1 MKDPSE
7 DRSSMTAG
15 ASYLDEVRRRLSV
28 YRPQRIEPAGRAAA
42 GVLLL
47 LYDADGET
55 HLLFTKRTE
64 LVEYHKGEICF
75 PGGRRE
81 AKDADLF
88 ATAVRE
94 TFEEVGISPAH
105 VERIG
110 QLDDIVSRGSNFV
123 ISPFV
128 GFLTSSVPYHFSHAY
143 HEVDEILEVSLAHLL
158 DETNGGREIRHL
170 GGQDVETP
178 FYRFHQH
185 VIWGATARIL
195 AQFLG
200 LLSNGGTSA

>member
-1 MKDPSE
+1 
-7 DRSSMTAG
+7 MTART
-15 ASYLDEVRRRLSV
+15 YLEEVRRRLSV
-28 YRPQRIEPAGRAAA
+28 YRPQRIEPGGRASA

-64 LVEYHKGEICF
+64 LVEHHKGEICF
-75 PGGRRE
+75 PGGRQE
-81 AKDADLF
+81 AGDADLF

-94 TFEEVGISPAH
+94 TFEEVGIQPAH

-110 QLDDIVSRGSNFV
+110 QLNDIVSRGSNFV

-128 GFLTSSVPYHFSHAY
+128 GFLTASHPYHYSHAD
-143 HEVDEILEVSLAHLL
+143 HEVDEILEIPLAHLL
-158 DETNGGREIRHL
+158 DETNGGLELRHL
-170 GGQDVETP
+170 DGKDVEMR
-178 FYRFHQH
+178 FYRFHGH

-200 LLSNGGTSA
+200 LLSDSGKLV

>member
-1 MKDPSE
+1 
-7 DRSSMTAG
+7 MTSG
-15 ASYLDEVRRRLSV
+15 ASYLEEVRRRLSL
-28 YRPQRIEPAGRAAA
+28 YRPQRIEPGGRALA

-64 LVEYHKGEICF
+64 LVEHHKGEICF

-81 AKDADLF
+81 AADADLF

-94 TFEEVGISPAH
+94 TFEEVGILPAH
-105 VERIG
+105 VERVG

-128 GFLTSSVPYHFSHAY
+128 GFLTASAPYHYSHAD
-143 HEVDEILEVSLAHLL
+143 HEVDEILEVPLAHLL
-158 DETNGGREIRHL
+158 DETNRGVELRHL
-170 GGQDVETP
+170 DGQDVEMA
-178 FYRFHQH
+178 FFRFHQH

-200 LLSNGGTSA
+200 LLSASDARS

>member
-1 MKDPSE
+1 
-7 DRSSMTAG
+7 MTTG
-15 ASYLDEVRRRLSV
+15 TSYLEEVRRRLAG
-28 YRPQRIEPAGRAAA
+28 YRPQRIERAGRAAA

-47 LYDADGET
+47 LYDDQEQT
-55 HLLFTKRTE
+55 HVLFTKRTE

-81 AKDADLF
+81 PGDSDLF
-88 ATAVRE
+88 ETALRE
-94 TFEEVGISPAH
+94 TFEEVGIQPAH

-128 GFLTSSVPYHFSHAY
+128 GFLTTSVPYHYSHADR
-143 HEVDEILEVSLAHLL
+143 EVDEILEVPLAHLL
-158 DETNGGREIRHL
+158 DGTNRGTEVRHL
-170 GGQDVETP
+170 DGQDVEMP
-178 FYRFHQH
+178 FYRFHHH

-195 AQFLG
+195 TQFLA
-200 LLSNGGTSA
+200 LLSDGGPRA

>member
-1 MKDPSE
+1 
-7 DRSSMTAG
+7 MTSAV
-15 ASYLDEVRRRLSV
+15 SYLDQVRRLLASYHPR
-28 YRPQRIEPAGRAAA
+28 RIEPAGRAVA

-47 LYDADGET
+47 LFDVDGET

-81 AKDADLF
+81 PEDPDLF

-94 TFEEVGISPAH
+94 AFEEVGINPAD
-105 VERIG
+105 VERVG

-128 GFLTSSVPYHFSHAY
+128 GFLKASPPDEYRHAER
-143 HEVDEILEVSLAHLL
+143 EVDVVLEIPLAHLL
-158 DETNGGREIRHL
+158 DDTNGGLELRHI
-170 GGQDVETP
+170 GDEDVETP
-178 FYRFHQH
+178 FFRFHRH

-195 AQFLG
+195 TQFLG
-200 LLSNGGTSA
+200 LISGNLSAD

>member
-1 MKDPSE
+1 
-7 DRSSMTAG
+7 MTTAK
-15 ASYLDEVRRRLSV
+15 SYIEEVRRCLAG
-28 YRPQRIEPAGRAAA
+28 YRPGRIEPGGRPLA

-47 LYDADGET
+47 LYDDPEDET

-75 PGGRRE
+75 PGGHHE
-81 AKDADLF
+81 PADQDLF

-94 TFEEVGISPAH
+94 TFEEVGILPAH

-110 QLDDIVSRGSNFV
+110 RLDDIVSRGSNFV

-128 GFLTSSVPYHFSHAY
+128 GFLTVAAPYHYQHAR
-143 HEVDEILEVSLAHLL
+143 HEVDEILEIPLAHLL
-158 DETNGGREIRHL
+158 DDTNAGVELRHL
-170 GGQDVETP
+170 DGVEVEMP
-178 FYRFHQH
+178 FYRFHDH

-195 AQFLG
+195 SQFLG
-200 LLSNGGTSA
+200 LLSLSASSA

>member
-1 MKDPSE
+1 
-7 DRSSMTAG
+7 MTART
-15 ASYLDEVRRRLSV
+15 YLEEVRRRLSV
-28 YRPQRIEPAGRAAA
+28 YRPQRIEPGGRASA

-47 LYDADGET
+47 LYDVDGET

-64 LVEYHKGEICF
+64 LVEHHKGEICF
-75 PGGRRE
+75 PGGRQE
-81 AKDADLF
+81 AGDDDLF

-105 VERIG
+105 MERIG

-128 GFLTSSVPYHFSHAY
+128 GFLTTAAPYHYSHAD
-143 HEVDEILEVSLAHLL
+143 HEVDEILEIPLAHLL
-158 DETNGGREIRHL
+158 DETNGGVELRHL
-170 GGQDVETP
+170 DGQDVEMP
-178 FYRFHQH
+178 FYRFHGH

-195 AQFLG
+195 AQFLR
-200 LLSNGGTSA
+200 LLSDGGASA

>member
-1 MKDPSE
+1 
-7 DRSSMTAG
+7 MTART
-15 ASYLDEVRRRLSV
+15 YLEEVRRRLSV
-28 YRPQRIEPAGRAAA
+28 YRPQRIEPGGRASA

-64 LVEYHKGEICF
+64 LVEHHKGEICF
-75 PGGRRE
+75 PGGRQE
-81 AKDADLF
+81 AGDDDLF

-105 VERIG
+105 MKRIG

-128 GFLTSSVPYHFSHAY
+128 GFLTTSVPYHYSHAH
-143 HEVDEILEVSLAHLL
+143 HEVDEILEIPLAHLL
-158 DETNGGREIRHL
+158 DETNGGLELRHFD
-170 GGQDVETP
+170 GQDVEMP
-178 FYRFHQH
+178 FYRFHGH

-195 AQFLG
+195 AQFLR
-200 LLSNGGTSA
+200 LLSDGGASA

>member
-1 MKDPSE
+1 
-7 DRSSMTAG
+7 MTART
-15 ASYLDEVRRRLSV
+15 YLEEVRRRLSV
-28 YRPQRIEPAGRAAA
+28 YRPQRIEPGGRASA

-64 LVEYHKGEICF
+64 LVEHHKGEICF
-75 PGGRRE
+75 PGGRQE
-81 AKDADLF
+81 AGDDDLF

-105 VERIG
+105 MERIG

-128 GFLTSSVPYHFSHAY
+128 GFLTTAAPYHYSHAD
-143 HEVDEILEVSLAHLL
+143 HEVDEILEIPLAHLL
-158 DETNGGREIRHL
+158 DETNGGVELRHL
-170 GGQDVETP
+170 DGQDIEMP
-178 FYRFHQH
+178 FYRFHGH

-195 AQFLG
+195 AQFLR
-200 LLSNGGTSA
+200 LLSDGGASA

>member
-1 MKDPSE
+1 
-7 DRSSMTAG
+7 MTSG

-28 YRPQRIEPAGRAAA
+28 YRPQRIERGGRAAA

-64 LVEYHKGEICF
+64 LVEHHKGEICF

-81 AKDADLF
+81 AGDADLF

-94 TFEEVGISPAH
+94 TFEEVGILPAH

-128 GFLTSSVPYHFSHAY
+128 GFLTTSTPYHYSHAH
-143 HEVDEILEVSLAHLL
+143 HEVDEILEVPLAHML
-158 DETNGGREIRHL
+158 DETNGGVETRHL
-170 GGQDVETP
+170 DGQDVEMP
-178 FYRFHQH
+178 FYRFRKH

-195 AQFLG
+195 AQFLS
-200 LLSNGGTSA
+200 LLSNSGSSS

>member
-1 MKDPSE
+1 
-7 DRSSMTAG
+7 MTART
-15 ASYLDEVRRRLSV
+15 YLEEVRRRLSV
-28 YRPQRIEPAGRAAA
+28 YRPQRIEPGGRASA

-64 LVEYHKGEICF
+64 LVEHHKGEICF
-75 PGGRRE
+75 PGGRQE
-81 AKDADLF
+81 AGDDDLF

-105 VERIG
+105 MERIG

-128 GFLTSSVPYHFSHAY
+128 GFLTTAAPYHYSHAD
-143 HEVDEILEVSLAHLL
+143 HEVDEILEIPLAHLL
-158 DETNGGREIRHL
+158 DETNGGVELRHL
-170 GGQDVETP
+170 DGQDVEMP
-178 FYRFHQH
+178 FYRFHGH

-195 AQFLG
+195 AQFLR
-200 LLSNGGTSA
+200 LLSDGGASA

>member
-1 MKDPSE
+1 
-7 DRSSMTAG
+7 MTSAT
-15 ASYLDEVRRRLSV
+15 SYLEEVRRRLGL
-28 YRPQRIEPAGRAAA
+28 YRPQRIQPGGRATA

-47 LYDADGET
+47 LYDANGET

-81 AKDADLF
+81 PVDDDLF

-105 VERIG
+105 VERVG

-128 GFLTSSVPYHFSHAY
+128 GFLTTAVPYHFSHAR
-143 HEVDEILEVSLAHLL
+143 HEVDEILEIALAHLL
-158 DETNGGREIRHL
+158 DETNGGLEIRHL
-170 GGQDVETP
+170 DGQDVETP
-178 FYRFHQH
+178 FYRFHEH

-195 AQFLG
+195 AQFLS
-200 LLSNGGTSA
+200 LLAAGQTND

>member
-1 MKDPSE
+1 
-7 DRSSMTAG
+7 MTAET
-15 ASYLDEVRRRLSV
+15 SYLEQVRRLLAG
-28 YRPQRIEPAGRAAA
+28 YRPRRIEAAGRPLA

-47 LYDADGET
+47 LYDDTHGET

-81 AKDADLF
+81 AGDEDLF

-94 TFEEVGISPAH
+94 TFEEVGIPPEH

-110 QLDDIVSRGSNFV
+110 ELDDIVSRGSNFV

-128 GFLTSSVPYHFSHAY
+128 GFLTASAPYHYSHAR
-143 HEVDEILEVSLAHLL
+143 HEVDEILEIPLAHLL
-158 DETNGGREIRHL
+158 DDTNGGLELRRIGDE
-170 GGQDVETP
+170 DVETP
-178 FYRFHQH
+178 FYRFHEH

-200 LLSNGGTSA
+200 LISAGAVSA

>member
-1 MKDPSE
+1 
-7 DRSSMTAG
+7 MTPET
-15 ASYLDEVRRRLSV
+15 SYLEQVRRCIGS
-28 YRPQRIEPAGRAAA
+28 YRPQRIEPGGRALA

-47 LYDADGET
+47 LYDAGGET

-81 AKDADLF
+81 IDDEDLF

-105 VERIG
+105 VERVG

-128 GFLTSSVPYHFSHAY
+128 GFLTVSAPYHYSHAH
-143 HEVDEILEVSLAHLL
+143 HEVDEILEVPLAHLL
-158 DETNGGREIRHL
+158 DDTNRGVELRHFD
-170 GGQDVETP
+170 GQDVEMA
-178 FYRFHQH
+178 FFHFHQH

-200 LLSNGGTSA
+200 LLAARDARA

>member
-1 MKDPSE
+1 
-7 DRSSMTAG
+7 MTAG
-15 ASYLDEVRRRLSV
+15 KSYLEEVRRRLNV
-28 YRPQRIEPAGRAAA
+28 YRPQRIEPGGRASA

-64 LVEYHKGEICF
+64 LVEHHKGEICF

-81 AKDADLF
+81 AGDDDLF

-94 TFEEVGISPAH
+94 TFEEVGISPAQ

-128 GFLTSSVPYHFSHAY
+128 GFLAASHPYRYSHAD
-143 HEVDEILEVSLAHLL
+143 HEVDEILEIPLAHLL
-158 DETNGGREIRHL
+158 DDTNGGLELRKL
-170 GGQDVETP
+170 DGQDVEMR
-178 FYRFHQH
+178 FYRFHDH

-200 LLSNGGTSA
+200 LLAPGDAPA

>member
-1 MKDPSE
+1 
-7 DRSSMTAG
+7 MTART
-15 ASYLDEVRRRLSV
+15 YLEEVQRRLSV
-28 YRPQRIEPAGRAAA
+28 YRPQRIEPGGRASA

-64 LVEYHKGEICF
+64 LVEHHKGEICF
-75 PGGRRE
+75 PGGRQE
-81 AKDADLF
+81 ATDADLF
-88 ATAVRE
+88 VTAVRE

-128 GFLTSSVPYHFSHAY
+128 GLLTTAAPYHYSHAD
-143 HEVDEILEVSLAHLL
+143 HEVDEILEIPLAHLL
-158 DETNGGREIRHL
+158 DETNGGLELRHL
-170 GGQDVETP
+170 DGQDVEMR
-178 FYRFHQH
+178 FYRFHGH

-200 LLSNGGTSA
+200 LLSDSGKLV

>member
-1 MKDPSE
+1 
-7 DRSSMTAG
+7 MTDG
-15 ASYLDEVRRRLSV
+15 TSNLDQVRRLLAV
-28 YRPQRIEPAGRAAA
+28 HRPQRIDPAGRAVA

-47 LYDADGET
+47 LYDVDGET

-64 LVEYHKGEICF
+64 LVEHHKGEICF

-81 AKDADLF
+81 PDEEDLF

-94 TFEEVGISPAH
+94 TFEEVGIAPEH
-105 VERIG
+105 VERVG

-128 GFLTSSVPYHFSHAY
+128 GFLTVSAPYHYSHAE
-143 HEVDEILEVSLAHLL
+143 HEVDEVLEIPLAHLL
-158 DETNGGREIRHL
+158 DDANSGRELRHVD
-170 GGQDVETP
+170 GEDVETP
-178 FYRFHQH
+178 FYRFHRH

-195 AQFLG
+195 SQFLG
-200 LLSNGGTSA
+200 LLSEGGPTA

>member
-1 MKDPSE
+1 
-7 DRSSMTAG
+7 MTART
-15 ASYLDEVRRRLSV
+15 YLEEVRRRLSV
-28 YRPQRIEPAGRAAA
+28 YRPQRIEPGGRASA

-47 LYDADGET
+47 LYDANGET

-64 LVEYHKGEICF
+64 LVEHHKGEICF
-75 PGGRRE
+75 PGGRQE
-81 AKDADLF
+81 ATDADLF

-128 GFLTSSVPYHFSHAY
+128 GLLTTVAPYHYSHAD
-143 HEVDEILEVSLAHLL
+143 HEVDEILEIPLAHLL
-158 DETNGGREIRHL
+158 DETNGGLELRHL
-170 GGQDVETP
+170 DGQDIEMR
-178 FYRFHQH
+178 FYRFHDH

-200 LLSNGGTSA
+200 LLSDGGAPA